1 MLLTYSLAKRANEK
15 YIDIKLNRVLH
26 SGPNG
31 PGTRSPHKEGV
42 MYRFAAL
49 ITVVAAA
56 VLAVADIVGGGH

>member
-1 MLLTYSLAKRANEK
+1 MLLLYSLAKRANEK
-15 YIDIKLNRVLH
+15 YIDIKFNRVLH
-26 SGPNG
+26 SEPNG
-31 PGTRSPHKEGV
+31 PGTWSPIKEGV